1 MLEAAPVL
9 ASVRGMLVS
18 MGPEVLTI
26 CSSAFSAVVTAWVCV
41 RGQKSSEASTLFER
55 SRKMHEDCEERNQ
68 KLEERLKKLETYLF
82 PEIS

>member
-9 ASVRGMLVS
+9 ASVRGMLGS

-41 RGQKSSEASTLFER
+41 RGQKSSESTILFER
-55 SRKMHEDCEERNQ
+55 SRKMHEDCEERAA
-68 KLEERLKKLETYLF
+68 KLEERVQKLENYLL
-82 PEIS
+82 PDVS